1 MFNPYFNLMMS
12 NQELPVLYSFHR
24 CPYAM
29 RARMAIAVSEFNCEL
44 RELILKDKPDA
55 MLKASP
61 KGTVPV
67 LVLQDGQV
75 IDESLDIM
83 LYVLHYNDPE
93 NWLTDKTNSLT
104 LIEECDRQFKPLLD
118 RYKYHVG
125 YPELSFDEHRANTL
139 PFLHSINQR
148 LENSTYLL
156 DEDIRL
162 ADIAIMPFIR
172 QYAFVDK
179 KWFDAQDWPALQN
192 WLNKHLNSQLFKSVM
207 PKFKLFNEGF
217 TYSFPGDDTTT

>member
-1 MFNPYFNLMMS
+1 MMS
-12 NQELPVLYSFHR
+12 NQELPVLYSFRR

-29 RARMAIAVSEFNCEL
+29 RARMAIAVSEFYCEL
-44 RELILKDKPDA
+44 RELILKDKPTA

-83 LYVLHYNDPE
+83 RYVLQYNDPE
-93 NWLTDKTNSLT
+93 NWLADKAHSLA
-104 LIEECDRQFKPLLD
+104 LIEEYDRQFKPLLD

-125 YPELSFDEHRANTL
+125 YPELSFEKHRANTL
-139 PFLHSINQR
+139 PFLNTLNQR
-148 LENSTYLL
+148 LEQSANLISDDT
-156 DEDIRL
+156 RL

-179 KWFDAQDWPALQN
+179 NWFDGQDWPHLQH
-192 WLNKHLNSQLFKSVM
+192 WLNHHLNSRLFHQVM
-207 PKFKLFNEGF
+207 LKFKLFNAGS
-217 TYSFPGDDTTT
+217 TYQFPAEVK

>member
-1 MFNPYFNLMMS
+1 
-12 NQELPVLYSFHR
+12 
-24 CPYAM
+24 M

-67 LVLQDGQV
+67 LVLQDGTV

-93 NWLTDKTNSLT
+93 NWLTDKTNSLA
-104 LIEECDRQFKPLLD
+104 LIEECDQQFKPLLD

-139 PFLHSINQR
+139 PYLNALNQQ
-148 LENSTYLL
+148 LEKSTYSLG
-156 DEDIRL
+156 DERRL
-162 ADIAIMPFIR
+162 ADMAIMPFIR

-179 KWFDAQDWPALQN
+179 KWFDTQHWPHLHA
-192 WLNKHLNSQLFKSVM
+192 WLEEHLNSRLFKSVM
-207 PKFKLFNEGF
+207 PKFKLFNDGF
-217 TYSFPGDDTTT
+217 TYDFPTGEDITSKVHHP